1 MILTEKKLRNIIK
14 KTILEA
20 MDDSFSYDELSS
32 LRYFTERVNY
42 CKKHLG
48 LPIGNG
54 SSRMVFQI
62 DDEKCLKLA
71 RNPKGIAQNEAEFD
85 WYAQNYGIL
94 PHIYE
99 SADDKSWIL
108 VEYVIPAK
116 AKDIKMCLGVDFNTF
131 QRFVDTA
138 YCYYS
143 GEIDC
148 YNQLPD
154 DEFSEMCEN
163 NKWFESLYNYMAD
176 YQLPSGDL
184 KRLAN
189 LGMVLRDG
197 QPQIVILDS
206 GLTQQIYDEYY
217 RR

>member
-1 MILTEKKLRNIIK
+1 MVLTEKKLRAIIK
-14 KTILEA
+14 KVISEA
-20 MDDSFSYDELSS
+20 MDDSFLYDI
-32 LRYFTERVNY
+32 
-42 CKKHLG
+42 HLHF
-48 LPIGNG
+48 I
-54 SSRMVFQI
+54 M
-62 DDEKCLKLA
+62 K
-71 RNPKGIAQNEAEFD
+71 
-85 WYAQNYGIL
+85 YAQNYDIL

-148 YNQLPD
+148 YNQLSD
-154 DEFSEMCEN
+154 EEFSEMCEN
-163 NKWFESLYNYMAD
+163 SEWFESLYSYMAD

-184 KRLAN
+184 QRLAN

>member
-48 LPIGNG
+48 PPIGNG

-71 RNPKGIAQNEAEFD
+71 KNAKGIAQNEAEFD

-116 AKDIKMCLGVDFNTF
+116 AKDIQVCLGVDFNTF
-131 QRFVDTA
+131 QRFVNTA
-138 YCYYS
+138 YSCYS
-143 GEIDC
+143 GKRT
-148 YNQLPD
+148 YNRLSD
-154 DEFSEMCEN
+154 EEFSEMCEN
-163 NKWFESLYNYMAD
+163 NEWYEELCIYNAD
-176 YQLPSGDL
+176 
-184 KRLAN
+184 
-189 LGMVLRDG
+189 
-197 QPQIVILDS
+197 
-206 GLTQQIYDEYY
+206 
-217 RR
+217 

>member
-1 MILTEKKLRNIIK
+1 MVLTEKKLRDLIK
-14 KTILEA
+14 KIISEA

-48 LPIGNG
+48 PPIGNG

-71 RNPKGIAQNEAEFD
+71 RNAKGLAQNEAEFD

-94 PHIYE
+94 PNIYE
-99 SADDKSWIL
+99 S
-108 VEYVIPAK
+108 AK
-116 AKDIKMCLGVDFNTF
+116 AKDIQVCLGVDFDTF
-131 QRFVDTA
+131 QRFINTA
-138 YCYYS
+138 YSCYS
-143 GEIDC
+143 GKRT
-148 YNQLPD
+148 YNRLSD
-154 DEFSEMCEN
+154 EEFSEMCEN
-163 NKWFESLYNYMAD
+163 NEWFESLYSYMAD

-184 KRLAN
+184 QRLAN

-217 RR
+217 KR